1 MGYNLDNTFAK
12 DFLKRYENEYTGGLE
27 HLRETHD
34 SWIFLQLRLGY
45 EDQTPFL
52 NLNPTP
58 KDNKSPV

>member
-27 HLRETHD
+27 HPRETHD

-45 EDQTPFL
+45 EDQTFF
-52 NLNPTP
+52 
-58 KDNKSPV
+58 